1 MQLTKKQAEKLKKVN
16 IVKATHEARI
26 DANRL
31 LDDQGFAA
39 LSVAVSHFIANI
51 VEHPEKMVKE
61 FAH

>member
-16 IVKATHEARI
+16 IIKATQEARI
-26 DANRL
+26 EANRL

-39 LSVAVSHFIANI
+39 LSVAVSHFIADI
-51 VEHPEKMVKE
+51 VKHLEKLIKE

>member
-16 IVKATHEARI
+16 IIKATQEARI
-26 DANRL
+26 EANRL

-39 LSVAVSHFIANI
+39 LSVAVSHFIADI
-51 VEHPEKMVKE
+51 VKHPEKLIKE